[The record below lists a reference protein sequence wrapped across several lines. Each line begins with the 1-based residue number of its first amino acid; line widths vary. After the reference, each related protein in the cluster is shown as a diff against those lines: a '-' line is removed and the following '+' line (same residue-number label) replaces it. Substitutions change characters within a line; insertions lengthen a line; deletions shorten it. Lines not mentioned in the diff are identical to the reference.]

1 MSSVTS
7 TDRAI
12 GGNRTASIAANAREA
27 REANAAFKP
36 WQFFLLA
43 GMLAATAT
51 VVVATGQ
58 SPAAIVLLSLTI
70 VSAAFV
76 GLAVYRSLVP
86 FVHPEAIE
94 TPTMLAGRTRAA
106 LEREKT
112 LVLRAI
118 KELEFDYAMKKV
130 AKADYDEMV
139 GRLRARA
146 IRLMRQLDAG
156 EGYRLAIEKELQSRL
171 VHAGG
176 GAAAPAAQAPGAAA
190 SLVAPRGEAREEP
203 TKAAAPAGVAR
214 TCACGTSNDPDARFC
229 KNCGERL
236 AS

>member
-1 MSSVTS
+1 MSSATS

-12 GGNRTASIAANAREA
+12 GTRASTPVPADTRGT
-27 REANAAFKP
+27 RDSNAAFKP

-43 GMLAATAT
+43 GMLAATVT
-51 VVVATGQ
+51 VVVVTGQ

-76 GLAVYRSLVP
+76 GLAVYRSLLP
-86 FVHPEAIE
+86 LIQPESVE
-94 TPTMLAGRTRAA
+94 TPTLLGGRTRAA
-106 LEREKT
+106 LEREKS
-112 LVLRAI
+112 LALRAL

-130 AKADYDEMV
+130 SKADFDEMT

-156 EGYRLAIEKELQSRL
+156 EGYRTAIEQELQSRL
-171 VHAGG
+171 AQTF
-176 GAAAPAAQAPGAAA
+176 AAEAA
-190 SLVAPRGEAREEP
+190 SERASTITPQHASIS
-203 TKAAAPAGVAR
+203 
-214 TCACGTSNDPDARFC
+214 CACGTANDPDARFC
-229 KNCGERL
+229 KGCGAKL